1 MRKALILGAMAGA
14 MALPA
19 YAAETSTISPTVYL
33 AAIFGALMG
42 GALIGSLIS

>member
-1 MRKALILGAMAGA
+1 MGHTMTTLTNGYRSLSLIVNLNWDR
-14 MALPA
+14 LF
-19 YAAETSTISPTVYL
+19 YL